1 MEQDTCDT
9 CITRDLIIATLRQ
22 EIDHLRT
29 DNSTYRK
36 RIIQVIRLLADEV
49 LEIK

>member
-1 MEQDTCDT
+1 MEQDTCDA

-22 EIDHLRT
+22 EIDRLRT